1 MIDNFSHLL
10 GKAKRVIKTLRE
22 EAVHNRKEGS
32 RLLEL
37 EHKLAA
43 ANHEKRN
50 GESAT
55 IDISTSSV
63 ARAAL
68 AILGIVTIGWFLLEI
83 KNIIALFFIA
93 AFLALAL
100 DPFVDKMQKW
110 KIPRGIGTL
119 LIYIVFV
126 TVTGIV
132 ISSFV
137 PILAS
142 EIPKLA
148 KAVLDWVAGF
158 GVDTTVIQNQITSF
172 QNYLVGIQQNLNRE
186 SLEAGLDILSVIG
199 QNAFAVVKTIAGG
212 VFNFILVFVIAF
224 FMIID
229 EDGIKSFLIA
239 LFPQRFHRYILEKG
253 AAVEDKFGAWVRGQ
267 VILMIAIGII
277 TFIALKI
284 AGVNYAAT
292 LATLAALTELLPYVG
307 PVIAFIPAVILALSQ
322 GGWVLA
328 FVVTLIYIGIQQL
341 EGNVLVPLVMKKA
354 VGLSPVIIMFAM
366 FVGASFP
373 ETINPIVGIIISVP
387 IATAIS
393 VFVRD
398 YATKK
403 K

>member
-1 MIDNFSHLL
+1 MIDNFSHLF
-10 GKAKRVIKTLRE
+10 GKAKRVLKSLRE
-22 EAVHNRKEGS
+22 EAERNREDGS
-32 RLLEL
+32 RLLAL
-37 EHKLAA
+37 ERKLATA
-43 ANHEKRN
+43 GEKK
-50 GESAT
+50 GGHQT
-55 IDISTSSV
+55 TVDVSTTSV
-63 ARAAL
+63 AKSAL
-68 AILGIVTIGWFLLEI
+68 AIMGIVALGWFVLEI
-83 KNIIALFFIA
+83 KNVIALFFVA
-93 AFLALAL
+93 AFLALSL
-100 DPFVDKMQKW
+100 DPFVDKMQAW
-110 KIPRGIGTL
+110 KIPRGVGAF
-119 LIYIVFV
+119 LIYLIFL

-148 KAVLDWVAGF
+148 TAVLDWVEGF
-158 GVDTTVIQNQITSF
+158 GIETTAIQSQITGF
-172 QNYLVGIQQNLNRE
+172 QEYLSDIQSNLSKENIT
-186 SLEAGLDILSVIG
+186 AGLNVLGTIG
-199 QNAFAVVKTIAGG
+199 QNAFAVVKSIAGG
-212 VFNFILVFVIAF
+212 VVNFVLVFVIAF

-267 VILMIAIGII
+267 AVLMVAMGLL

-307 PVIAFIPAVILALSQ
+307 PVVAFVPAVILALSQ
-322 GGWVLA
+322 GGWFLA

-354 VGLSPVIIMFAM
+354 VGLSPVIVMFAM

-387 IATAIS
+387 IATAVS

-398 YATKK
+398 YATKEK
-403 K
+403 

>member
-1 MIDNFSHLL
+1 MIDNFSHLF
-10 GKAKRVIKTLRE
+10 GKAKRMLKTFRE
-22 EAVHNRKEGS
+22 EATRNREEGS

-37 EHKLAA
+37 ESKLAA
-43 ANHEKRN
+43 TSHEKGN
-50 GESAT
+50 GGST
-55 IDISTSSV
+55 TVNISTGSV

-68 AILGIVTIGWFLLEI
+68 AILGIVALGWFLLEI

-93 AFLALAL
+93 TFLALAL

-110 KIPRGIGTL
+110 KIPRSIGTL

-126 TVTGIV
+126 GVVGIV
-132 ISSFV
+132 ISAFV
-137 PILAS
+137 PILAN

-148 KAVLDWVAGF
+148 KAVLDWIAGF
-158 GVDTTVIQNQITSF
+158 GIDTTVIQNQITSF
-172 QNYLVGIQQNLNRE
+172 QSYLTGIQQNLSRE
-186 SLEAGLDILSVIG
+186 SLEAGFDILSVIS

-212 VFNFILVFVIAF
+212 MFNFVLVFVIAF

-239 LFPQRFHRYILEKG
+239 LFPRRFHRYILEKG
-253 AAVEDKFGAWVRGQ
+253 AAVESKFGAWVRGQ
-267 VILMIAIGII
+267 AILMVAIGIL

-322 GGWVLA
+322 GGWILA
-328 FVVTLIYIGIQQL
+328 FVVTLIYVGIQQL

-354 VGLSPVIIMFAM
+354 VGLSPVIVMFAM

-393 VFVRD
+393 VFVHD

>member
-1 MIDNFSHLL
+1 MIDNISQLFGKTKQLL
-10 GKAKRVIKTLRE
+10 KNLRE
-22 EAVHNRKEGS
+22 EALHNREEGS
-32 RLLEL
+32 RLLAL
-37 EHKLAA
+37 ERKLAT
-43 ANHEKRN
+43 NSKEKD
-50 GESAT
+50 GQHAT
-55 IDISTSSV
+55 MDISTSSV
-63 ARAAL
+63 ARATL
-68 AILGIVTIGWFLLEI
+68 AILGILALGWFVLKI
-83 KNIIALFFIA
+83 KNVISLFFIA
-93 AFLALAL
+93 IFLALAL

-110 KIPRGIGTL
+110 KIPRGIGAL
-119 LIYIVFV
+119 LIYFIFIG
-126 TVTGIV
+126 TTGVV

-148 KAVLDWVAGF
+148 TAVLNWVESF
-158 GVDTTVIQNQITSF
+158 GVETTAIQNQITSF
-172 QNYLVGIQQNLNRE
+172 QTYLSGIQENLNQE
-186 SLEAGLDILSVIG
+186 NIKAGLNILGTIG

-212 VFNFILVFVIAF
+212 VFNFVLIFVIAF
-224 FMIID
+224 FMIVD

-239 LFPQRFHRYILEKG
+239 LFPQRFHRYLLEKG

-267 VILMIAIGII
+267 AILMLAMGVL

-307 PVIAFIPAVILALSQ
+307 PLIAFVPAVILALSQ
-322 GGWVLA
+322 GGWFLA

-354 VGLSPVIIMFAM
+354 VGLSPVIVMFAM

-398 YATKK
+398 YALKEK
-403 K
+403 

>member
-10 GKAKRVIKTLRE
+10 GKAKRVLQTLRE
-22 EAVHNRKEGS
+22 EAARNRKEGS
-32 RLLEL
+32 RLLEI
-37 EHKLAA
+37 ERKLATTS
-43 ANHEKRN
+43 HEKGN
-50 GESAT
+50 GGSMT
-55 IDISTSSV
+55 VDISTSSV

-68 AILGIVTIGWFLLEI
+68 AILGIVALGWFLLEI

-100 DPFVDKMQKW
+100 DHFVDKMQEW
-110 KIPRGIGTL
+110 KIPRSIGTL
-119 LIYIVFV
+119 LIYIIFV
-126 TVTGIV
+126 TATGIV

-158 GVDTTVIQNQITSF
+158 GIDTTMIQNQITDF
-172 QNYLVGIQQNLNRE
+172 QNYLSGIQQNLNRE
-186 SLEAGLDILSVIG
+186 NITAGLNVLSTIG

-212 VFNFILVFVIAF
+212 VFNFVLVFVIAF

-253 AAVEDKFGAWVRGQ
+253 AAVESKFGAWVRGQ
-267 VILMIAIGII
+267 AILMIAVGTL
-277 TFIALKI
+277 TFVALKI
-284 AGVNYAAT
+284 AGINYAAT
-292 LATLAALTELLPYVG
+292 LATLAGLTELLPYAG
-307 PVIAFIPAVILALSQ
+307 PIIAFVPAVILALSQ
-322 GGWVLA
+322 GGWILA

-354 VGLSPVIIMFAM
+354 VGLSPVIVMFAM

-398 YATKK
+398 YTSKEK
-403 K
+403 

>member
-1 MIDNFSHLL
+1 MIDNFSHLF
-10 GKAKRVIKTLRE
+10 GKAKSVLKTLRE
-22 EAVHNRKEGS
+22 EAAHNREEGS

-37 EHKLAA
+37 ERKLATA
-43 ANHEKRN
+43 SHKKSN
-50 GESAT
+50 GESTT

-63 ARAAL
+63 ARSAL
-68 AILGIVTIGWFLLEI
+68 AILGIVALGWFLLEI

-93 AFLALAL
+93 AFVALAL

-110 KIPRGIGTL
+110 KIPRSIGTL
-119 LIYIVFV
+119 LIYVIFV
-126 TVTGIV
+126 VVVGIV
-132 ISSFV
+132 ISAFV
-137 PILAS
+137 PILAN

-158 GVDTTVIQNQITSF
+158 GVDTTVIQNQITGF
-172 QNYLVGIQQNLNRE
+172 QDYLTGIQQNLSRE

-212 VFNFILVFVIAF
+212 VFNFVLVFVIAF
-224 FMIID
+224 FIIID

-239 LFPQRFHRYILEKG
+239 LFPQRFHHYILEKG
-253 AAVEDKFGAWVRGQ
+253 AAVENKFGAWVRGQ
-267 VILMIAIGII
+267 AVLMIAIGIL
-277 TFIALKI
+277 TYIALKI

-307 PVIAFIPAVILALSQ
+307 PVIAFVPAVILALSQ
-322 GGWVLA
+322 GGWFLA

-341 EGNVLVPLVMKKA
+341 EGNVLVPLVMRKA

-393 VFVRD
+393 VFVSD

>member
-1 MIDNFSHLL
+1 MIDNISQLFGKTKQLL
-10 GKAKRVIKTLRE
+10 KNLRE
-22 EAVHNRKEGS
+22 EALHNREEGS
-32 RLLEL
+32 RLLAL
-37 EHKLAA
+37 ERKLAT
-43 ANHEKRN
+43 NGKEKD
-50 GESAT
+50 GQHAT
-55 IDISTSSV
+55 MDISTASV
-63 ARAAL
+63 ARATL
-68 AILGIVTIGWFLLEI
+68 AILGILALGWFVLKI
-83 KNIIALFFIA
+83 KNVISLFFIA
-93 AFLALAL
+93 IFLALAL

-110 KIPRGIGTL
+110 KIPRGIGAL
-119 LIYIVFV
+119 LIYFIFIG
-126 TVTGIV
+126 TTGVV

-148 KAVLDWVAGF
+148 TAVLNWVESF
-158 GVDTTVIQNQITSF
+158 GVETTAIQNQITSF
-172 QNYLVGIQQNLNRE
+172 QTYLSGIQENLNQE
-186 SLEAGLDILSVIG
+186 NIKAGLNILGTIG

-212 VFNFILVFVIAF
+212 VFNFVLIFVIAF
-224 FMIID
+224 FMIVD

-239 LFPQRFHRYILEKG
+239 LFPQRFHRYLLEKG

-267 VILMIAIGII
+267 AILMLAMGVL

-307 PVIAFIPAVILALSQ
+307 PLIAFVPAVILALSQ
-322 GGWVLA
+322 GGWFLA

-354 VGLSPVIIMFAM
+354 VGLSPVIVMFAM

-398 YATKK
+398 YALKEK
-403 K
+403 

>member
-1 MIDNFSHLL
+1 MIDNVSNLF
-10 GKAKRVIKTLRE
+10 GKANRLLKSLRE
-22 EAVHNRKEGS
+22 EAARNREEGS
-32 RLLEL
+32 RLLAL
-37 EHKLAA
+37 EKKLATGGDGK
-43 ANHEKRN
+43 ERYGTKV
-50 GESAT
+50 
-55 IDISTSSV
+55 DISTISV
-63 ARAAL
+63 TRAAL
-68 AILGIVTIGWFLLEI
+68 AILGILALGWFLLEI

-110 KIPRGIGTL
+110 KIPRGVGTL
-119 LIYIVFV
+119 LIYIIFV
-126 TVTGIV
+126 GATGIV

-148 KAVLDWVAGF
+148 KAVLDWVGGF
-158 GVDTTVIQNQITSF
+158 GIDTTVIQNQITSF
-172 QNYLVGIQQNLNRE
+172 QDYLIEIQQNLNRE
-186 SLEAGLDILSVIG
+186 NIEAGLDVLSVIG
-199 QNAFAVVKTIAGG
+199 QNAFAVVKSIAGG
-212 VFNFILVFVIAF
+212 VFNFVLVFVIAF

-239 LFPQRFHRYILEKG
+239 LFPQRLHRYILEKG

-267 VILMIAIGII
+267 AILMIAMGVI

-292 LATLAALTELLPYVG
+292 LATLTALTELLPYVG
-307 PVIAFIPAVILALSQ
+307 PVIAFIPAVIIALSQ
-322 GGWVLA
+322 GGWFLA
-328 FVVTLIYIGIQQL
+328 FVVTLIYIGIQQF

-373 ETINPIVGIIISVP
+373 GTINPIVGIIISVP

-398 YATKK
+398 YATKEK
-403 K
+403 